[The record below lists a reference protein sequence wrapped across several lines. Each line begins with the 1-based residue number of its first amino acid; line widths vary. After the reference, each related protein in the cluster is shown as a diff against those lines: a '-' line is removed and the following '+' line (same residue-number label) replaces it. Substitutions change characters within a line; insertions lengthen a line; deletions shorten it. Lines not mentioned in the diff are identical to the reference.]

1 MFVKA
6 AREKGAYPV
15 LITPL
20 TRRCYRDPQAKYS
33 HGPYAAA
40 MRELARELC
49 VPIDLTAESEK
60 LVDRMG
66 EDAKQLYMNLPAGR
80 FSHYPDGLEDNTHL
94 QPAAFA
100 GRWQRDCRPWAALT
114 RRCFPTKPVNGCA
127 NVHSRESKREAAI
140 RPPTFLRRSEEH
152 GYGAAYAYHPGGQ
165 RSGGPPGAGACWPG
179 LVETATPA
187 GAPLSHWAAREGSL
201 AMLRLLVEYGTKMNL
216 NAVDENGRDMLH
228 YAAEGG
234 NVKKCRY
241 LVERGGMVPLRGDL
255 ELITPYDLAHQGG
268 WKQLEAYFAAVV
280 GAPWEAMYRNPIR
293 SGMYPDPSICR
304 VGEDY
309 YMVNSTFVY
318 FPCIPVSHSRDLVHW
333 EVIGHA
339 ITRSEWANLE
349 GLEGGRGYWAPDISY
364 AEGRFY
370 ICATLRLNDG
380 GEVCR
385 RQMVVTA
392 QRPEGPYSEPVFF
405 EEDGIDP
412 SLFHDTDGRHYM
424 LLNRGARIFE
434 VDAQA
439 TRRLSETTLLY
450 YGSCKRA
457 PEGPHLL
464 KKDGWYYLFLAE
476 GGTGMGHR
484 ETVARSRNL
493 HGPYEPSPYGPVLR
507 QWDERAL
514 IQRCGHA
521 KPVSTPDG
529 RWYLVYLCGRAL
541 EGQWTLL
548 GRETALD
555 PIQWTADG
563 WPLLNHGRGPSVLQR
578 KPLPDAPVHG
588 SVDWLTP
595 RPPQPGTVHW
605 CGERLI
611 LRAGDSDLTE
621 VSCRSLQVR
630 RQTAFRCSF
639 AATVTVPRQGEAGSC
654 LLL

>member
-1 MFVKA
+1 MDTA
-6 AREKGAYPV
+6 Q
-15 LITPL
+15 L
-20 TRRCYRDPQAKYS
+20 
-33 HGPYAAA
+33 
-40 MRELARELC
+40 MRIIR
-49 VPIDLTAESEK
+49 
-60 LVDRMG
+60 
-66 EDAKQLYMNLPAGR
+66 
-80 FSHYPDGLEDNTHL
+80 EDNV
-94 QPAAFA
+94 AEV
-100 GRWQRDCRPWAALT
+100 RRAL
-114 RRCFPTKPVNGCA
+114 A
-127 NVHSRESKREAAI
+127 
-140 RPPTFLRRSEEH
+140 L
-152 GYGAAYAYHPGGQ
+152 
-165 RSGGPPGAGACWPG
+165 WPG

-187 GAPLSHWAAREGSL
+187 GEPLSHWAAREGSL
-201 AMLRLLVEYGTKMNL
+201 AMLRLLVEYGTKVNL
-216 NAVDENGRDMLH
+216 NAVDESGRDMLH
-228 YAAEGG
+228 YAAESG
-234 NVKKCRY
+234 NVEKCRY
-241 LVERGGMVPLRGDL
+241 LVERGGMDPLRGDL
-255 ELITPYDLAHQGG
+255 ELITPYDQAHQGG

-339 ITRSEWANLE
+339 ITRPEWANLE

-639 AATVTVPRQGEAGSC
+639 AATVTVPRRGEAGIVCYYDEHSFLALGIRHRENGMRLWQREQIGLEC
-654 LLL
+654 REQDLGPCPVQAGQGLWLGVKCDGLTRRLYAGEGDTPVSLVERATYLSDEGVSLGKRFTGAMIGMYAVRQAEAQFADITYTEG